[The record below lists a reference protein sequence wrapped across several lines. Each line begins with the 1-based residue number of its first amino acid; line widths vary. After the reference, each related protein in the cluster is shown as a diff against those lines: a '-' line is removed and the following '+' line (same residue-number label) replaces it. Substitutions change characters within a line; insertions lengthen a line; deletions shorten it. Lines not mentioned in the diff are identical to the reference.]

1 MQTSMQELIERLEI
15 LSKKHH
21 NAGLLT
27 AIEIANSLLE
37 MEKQMIIKANRD
49 GVDMAVD
56 KKPFIMGE
64 QYYKEI
70 FVSKG
75 SDEAE
80 LPKHPSVISEN
91 GNELL
96 FDKEG
101 NLIKEVV
108 EDDVDVEKFALKY
121 IDDEWSDADDT
132 VRFGIEVGVKIG
144 YNKAKETLYTEEQ
157 MKLAFKYGKSLETFD
172 CFEDFINSLKQPKK

>member
-1 MQTSMQELIERLEI
+1 MQTAMQELIERLNI

-64 QYYKEI
+64 QYYKET
-70 FVSKG
+70 FK
-75 SDEAE
+75 
-80 LPKHPSVISEN
+80 L
-91 GNELL
+91 
-96 FDKEG
+96 
-101 NLIKEVV
+101 
-108 EDDVDVEKFALKY
+108 
-121 IDDEWSDADDT
+121 
-132 VRFGIEVGVKIG
+132 
-144 YNKAKETLYTEEQ
+144 NK
-157 MKLAFKYGKSLETFD
+157 
-172 CFEDFINSLKQPKK
+172 

>member
-1 MQTSMQELIERLEI
+1 MQTAMQELIERLNI

-21 NAGLLT
+21 KAGLLT

-64 QYYKEI
+64 QYYQET

-75 SDEAE
+75 SDFKQFSLYEHKDTITSADTPVSKTFLE
-80 LPKHPSVISEN
+80 SVPKQ
-91 GNELL
+91 
-96 FDKEG
+96 
-101 NLIKEVV
+101 
-108 EDDVDVEKFALKY
+108 
-121 IDDEWSDADDT
+121 
-132 VRFGIEVGVKIG
+132 
-144 YNKAKETLYTEEQ
+144 ETLYTEEQ
-157 MKLAFKYGKSLETFD
+157 VREAISKSVSILVGQEINLAQLKELIIK
-172 CFEDFINSLKQPKK
+172 SLKQPKQ